1 MARGIRL
8 TDAQFDEL
16 DDLRSSTRSADVFRN
31 CTIILLSS
39 GGHPIAGIADLLGCS
54 PETVKRVR
62 KLYRSGG
69 TAALHPDKP
78 PGRPSAATP
87 EYRNALATAVAT
99 DPRQLGY
106 GFTTWSTARLAAHLA
121 KVTGTKLGPA
131 QVRRLLHREGFS
143 VHRPKHTLKGKRDEA
158 AYQKAKAQLRRLKK
172 RAVAD
177 NPEEVLIFQDEVE
190 IHRLPALA
198 RVWAKVG
205 TQPEVPTPGTNEK
218 QVVYGG
224 IDYATGK
231 LTYTVAATK
240 SGVNF
245 LAFLIALVAAYAGK
259 KIRLVCDNGRFHTTK
274 AVRAWLEANRDKVE
288 IFWLPPYCPS
298 LNLIE
303 RLWGHLKRTVL
314 ANVLFKTLDDLVAAF
329 VTGVGRVNGRKE
341 KMGFVFNHDDLRPK
355 KRKAG

>member
-8 TDAQFDEL
+8 SDAQFDEL

-31 CTIILLSS
+31 CTIILLSF
-39 GGHPIAGIADLLGCS
+39 GGHTIAAIAAILGCS

-62 KLYRSGG
+62 SLYRSGG
-69 TAALHPDKP
+69 TEALHPDKP
-78 PGRPSAATP
+78 PGRPSAATADF
-87 EYRNALATAVAT
+87 RDALTTAVAT

-106 GFTTWSTARLAAHLA
+106 GFTTWSAARLAAHLA
-121 KVTGTKLGPA
+121 KVTATRLGAA
-131 QVRRLLHREGFS
+131 QVRRLLHQEGFS
-143 VHRPKHTLKGKRDEA
+143 VHRPKHTLKGKRDES
-158 AYQKAKAQLRRLKK
+158 AYQKAKAKLRRLKK
-172 RAVAD
+172 RAVAKD
-177 NPEEVLIFQDEVE
+177 PDEVLIFQDEVE

-205 TQPEVPTPGTNEK
+205 TQPEVPTPGTNAK

-224 IDYATGK
+224 IDYATGQ

-245 LAFLIALVAAYAGK
+245 LAFLMTLVAAYAGK

-274 AVRAWLEANRDKVE
+274 AVQAWLQANRDKLE

-314 ANVLFKTLDDLVAAF
+314 ANVLFETIEDLVAAF
-329 VTGVGRVNGRKE
+329 VAGVGQVNGRKD
-341 KMGFVFNHDDLRPK
+341 KMGFMFNHDDLHPN

>member
-8 TDAQFDEL
+8 SDAQFDEL
-16 DDLRSSTRSADVFRN
+16 DDLRSSTRCAEVFRN

-39 GGHPIAGIADLLGCS
+39 GGHTLAGIAELLGGS
-54 PETVKRVR
+54 PETVKRIR
-62 KLYRSGG
+62 QLYRHGG
-69 TAALHPDKP
+69 TAALHPVKP
-78 PGRPSAATP
+78 PGRPPTATADF
-87 EYRNALATAVAT
+87 RNALAQAVAT
-99 DPRQLGY
+99 NPRQFGY

-121 KVTGTKLGPA
+121 KSTGTRLSPA
-131 QVRRLLHREGFS
+131 QVRRLLHQEGFS

-158 AYQKAKAQLRRLKK
+158 AYQKAKGQLRRLKR
-172 RAVAD
+172 RAVAER
-177 NPEEVLIFQDEVE
+177 PEEVLLFQDEVE

-198 RVWAKVG
+198 RIWAKVG

-224 IDYATGK
+224 IDYATGT

-240 SGVNF
+240 SGVYF
-245 LAFLIALVAAYAGK
+245 LAFLVALVAAYAGT
-259 KIRLVCDNGRFHTTK
+259 KIRLVCDNGRFHTTR
-274 AVRAWLEANRDKVE
+274 AVQAWLAANQDKIE

-314 ANVLFKTLDDLVAAF
+314 ANVLFETIDDLVAAF
-329 VTGVGRVNGRKE
+329 VAGVGRINGRKD
-341 KMGFVFNHDDLRPK
+341 KMEFVFNHDDLKPTR
-355 KRKAG
+355 RKAG